1 MKKILVLFLTILSY
15 GLEIKYKE
23 FSADFNQTVKSEN
36 KIIKYNGQIDVDN
49 NLVFWHYTKPIEKKI
64 WATLTKI
71 YVYEPDL
78 EQVTI
83 HNIAQNDNFFTLLK
97 TAKKIKDNLYMKNYD
112 NKNIYFV
119 VQNQMIT
126 KIYYKDKIDNL
137 VTLNFYNIKPQKFKI
152 DTFTPKYPEY
162 VDIIYSK

>member
-1 MKKILVLFLTILSY
+1 MKRIFLLSLTIFLY
-15 GLEIKYKE
+15 GFNIKYKE
-23 FSADFNQTVKSEN
+23 FSADFNQSVKSEN
-36 KIIKYNGQIDVDN
+36 KIIKYQGKIDVDN

-64 WATLTKI
+64 WATFNKI

-83 HNIAQNDNFFTLLK
+83 HNISKNDNFFTLLK

-137 VTLNFYNIKPQKFKI
+137 VTLNFYNIKPQKFKM
-152 DTFTPKYPEY
+152 DTFIPKYPDY
-162 VDIIYSK
+162 VDTIYSK